1 MKRKRYIIPAATR
14 AEIIK
19 NNPALTFK
27 WTISRGRYTY
37 GYNICTLYVDG
48 YKVSSCHGG
57 GYDMAGTCLGEWMK
71 LAFRNYLK
79 RLNPK
84 DFYGL
89 SFYKPGKRYR
99 PLKHWRPGCI
109 TRLNGACGFSSM
121 ESILQA
127 FGLYLTY
134 PDRKSRDRVYTLRS
148 F

>member
-14 AEIIK
+14 AEIVR

-27 WTISRGRYTY
+27 WTVSRGRNTY
-37 GYNICTLYVDG
+37 GYNICTLYADG
-48 YKVSSCHGG
+48 YKVSTCNG
-57 GYDMAGTCLGEWMK
+57 GYDMAGTCLGEWIK

-79 RLNPK
+79 RLTPSNY
-84 DFYGL
+84 YGL

-109 TRLNGACGFSSM
+109 VKIDGACGFSSM
-121 ESILQA
+121 KSILA
-127 FGLYLTY
+127 ELGFYLT
-134 PDRKSRDRVYTLRS
+134 RLESRANMTVYALRS